1 MIVFI
6 VILII
11 CAVVFA
17 AGIGRNVSRALPQR
31 LTDTEKKQL
40 PFTCNPEL
48 MDYINRNGG
57 KWKL

>member
-11 CAVVFA
+11 CAVVFVV
-17 AGIGRNVSRALPQR
+17 GIGRSVSRTLPQR
-31 LTDTEKKQL
+31 LTEAEKKQL
-40 PFTCNPEL
+40 PFMCNPEL

-57 KWKL
+57 KWKS